1 MPQTDASPSPLVV
14 YEGIQKKNRT
24 LCRIYQFDPLLQSS
38 PVYTSISST
47 HSQNLSVKSLKFI
60 RNCSRSTF
68 DAHLRGLQRHKRASI
83 RRSRHCPDGMPPE
96 PGISNE
102 TMLAERLLPSLHS
115 ACESVEANGGWLKD
129 GTENWVTW
137 YTFDTEVAVDLVGSF
152 RWSLGVQRNDDRD
165 SDWC

>member
-14 YEGIQKKNRT
+14 YEGGPEENRT

-38 PVYTSISST
+38 PVCTSI

-60 RNCSRSTF
+60 RNCCSRSTF

-83 RRSRHCPDGMPPE
+83 RRSRHCPDGTPE

-115 ACESVEANGGWLKD
+115 ACESVEANGGWLKN
-129 GTENWVTW
+129 GTENWVNW
-137 YTFDTEVAVDLVGSF
+137 YRFDTEVAVDLVGSF
-152 RWSLGVQRNDDRD
+152 RWSLGLEK
-165 SDWC
+165 